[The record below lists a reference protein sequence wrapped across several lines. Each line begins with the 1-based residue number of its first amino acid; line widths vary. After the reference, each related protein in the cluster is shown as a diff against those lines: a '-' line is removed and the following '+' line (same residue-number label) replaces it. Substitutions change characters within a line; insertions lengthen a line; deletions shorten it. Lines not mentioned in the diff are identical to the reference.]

1 MSVVCGSCAGSTS
14 SCLPRHT
21 ALHCVCVQSCG
32 ELTPTASH
40 CTVLCIESCGELT
53 PTVSHCTVLCIESCG
68 KLTPTVSHC
77 TVPCVQSCGSA
88 QCSIILRLHQVLAS
102 CCFFFFFLLPFA
114 SFEVQ
119 SFVKRDRRVMVCLL
133 WGGKHGWAQTGE
145 PWHLAAEVLG
155 GELYGFQQ
163 GAECGLSSVCTSNSL
178 ASCVFFSV
186 SLISVVPACYNLSP
200 WRW

>member
-1 MSVVCGSCAGSTS
+1 MCGSCAGSTS

-21 ALHCVCVQSCG
+21 ALHCVCVQSCGELTPTASHCCALCYVCRAVASSHPPHHTAVPSVTYAELWRAHTHRVTLLCPLLRMQSCG

-102 CCFFFFFLLPFA
+102 CCFFFFFCSPLP
-114 SFEVQ
+114 
-119 SFVKRDRRVMVCLL
+119 
-133 WGGKHGWAQTGE
+133 
-145 PWHLAAEVLG
+145 VLKCRA
-155 GELYGFQQ
+155 L
-163 GAECGLSSVCTSNSL
+163 
-178 ASCVFFSV
+178 
-186 SLISVVPACYNLSP
+186 
-200 WRW
+200 